1 MADKKYIGSFR
12 TEQEVLDKISEL
24 KLEGYVENDIY
35 VVTNDKDSLSIVR
48 GQTDVD
54 LSAVDGNWLDKFI
67 AFISG
72 DEPVRAAF
80 LNMGFTDE
88 EAERYYSE
96 VKSGSILLYVDKD
109 YGTIYDEKDRDLG
122 KTYTGTNI
130 SATDTLNDE
139 HTQEERLR
147 LHEERLSI
155 DKEQQQAG
163 EVNVEKHIVETQ
175 ERVEVPVEH
184 EEVYIERRAVL
195 DETAAGD
202 IVDDGEKIHIP
213 VMEERVEVTKRPV
226 VSEEIVVGKRKVTDT
241 ELVNETVRR
250 EEANIQRTDDVANY
264 NENKALDNDSLE
276 DNRVNN
282 NPLNKRDK
290 L

>member
-1 MADKKYIGSFR
+1 MADKKYVGSFR
-12 TEQEVLDKISEL
+12 TEQEVLDKINEL

-48 GQTDVD
+48 GHTDVD
-54 LSAVDGNWLDKFI
+54 LSTAEGNWLEKFI

-96 VKSGSILLYVDKD
+96 VKSGSILLYVDKE
-109 YGTIYDEKDRDLG
+109 YGTIYDGKDRNLG
-122 KTYTGTNI
+122 TTYTGTNF
-130 SATDTLNDE
+130 SAVDTLNDD
-139 HTQEERLR
+139 HTQEERMR

-175 ERVEVPVEH
+175 ERVEVPVER
-184 EEVYIERRAVL
+184 EEVYIERRAAVN
-195 DETAAGD
+195 ETAGGD

-250 EEANIQRTDDVANY
+250 EEADIQSTDDIVD
-264 NENKALDNDSLE
+264 KALDNDPLE
-276 DNRVNN
+276 ENRLDND
-282 NPLNKRDK
+282 PLNKRDRF
-290 L
+290 